1 MTALYSEH
9 QNHERQTKTQ
19 EMLLKE
25 INLVRKYKAIFY
37 DIKNHIV
44 IMSNDAIFL
53 RKYTL

>member
-1 MTALYSEH
+1 MPALYSEH

-19 EMLLKE
+19 EVLKE

-44 IMSNDAIFL
+44 IMSNNAIFL